1 MSYQKNILVRLFDAD
16 SEKEIIPIIKT
27 YYTSDYSETLKM
39 YQFMQ
44 VEEIPIKVP
53 DDNDF
58 GDKHNGNLMFITDI
72 EVIFGSESSLVCIDI
87 YASGGTS

>member
-16 SEKEIIPIIKT
+16 SEKEIPTIIKV

-53 DDNDF
+53 DDDEF
-58 GDKHNGNLMFITDI
+58 GDKYNGNLMFITDI

>member
-16 SEKEIIPIIKT
+16 SEKEIPIVKA

-53 DDNDF
+53 NDNDF
-58 GDKHNGNLMFITDI
+58 GDKYNGNLMFITDI

>member
-1 MSYQKNILVRLFDAD
+1 MGYQKNILVRLFDAD
-16 SEKEIIPIIKT
+16 SEKEIPIVKA

-53 DDNDF
+53 DDNYF
-58 GDKHNGNLMFITDI
+58 GDKYNGNLMFITDI

>member
-1 MSYQKNILVRLFDAD
+1 MGYQKNILVRLFDAD
-16 SEKEIIPIIKT
+16 SEKGIPIKA

-53 DDNDF
+53 DDNNF
-58 GDKHNGNLMFITDI
+58 GDKYNGNLMFITDI

>member
-1 MSYQKNILVRLFDAD
+1 MSYQRNILVRLFDAD
-16 SEKEIIPIIKT
+16 SEEETPIIKA

-58 GDKHNGNLMFITDI
+58 GDKYNDNLMFITDI

>member
-1 MSYQKNILVRLFDAD
+1 MGYQKNILVRLFDAD
-16 SEKEIIPIIKT
+16 SEKEIPIVKT

-53 DDNDF
+53 DDNYF
-58 GDKHNGNLMFITDI
+58 GDKYNGNLMFITDI